1 MKIVDVIKSNFVM
14 IPVVASV
21 IFGAFTGIK
30 YVINLNDTIHTNK
43 QEIINLSR
51 DLAVEQEK
59 VSDLRTRLA
68 AAESTW
74 QMAENLYQTLAN
86 TVREHSYDIKDINR
100 DLNN

>member
-1 MKIVDVIKSNFVM
+1 MKIVEVIKSNFVM

-21 IFGAFTGIK
+21 LFGTFTGIK
-30 YVINLNDTIHTNK
+30 YIINLNDTIHTNK

-86 TVREHSYDIKDINR
+86 QVREHSYDIKDINR

>member
-1 MKIVDVIKSNFVM
+1 M

-21 IFGAFTGIK
+21 IFGSFTGIK
-30 YVINLNDTIHTNK
+30 YIINLNDTIYSNK
-43 QEIINLSR
+43 QDIINLTR
-51 DLAVEQEK
+51 DLSVEQEK

-74 QMAENLYQTLAN
+74 QMAENLYEILAN

>member
-1 MKIVDVIKSNFVM
+1 M
-14 IPVVASV
+14 ILVVASV
-21 IFGAFTGIK
+21 IFGSFTGIK
-30 YVINLNDTIHTNK
+30 YIINLNDTIYSNK
-43 QEIINLSR
+43 QDIINLTR
-51 DLAVEQEK
+51 DLSVEQEK

>member
-14 IPVVASV
+14 IPVVAAV
-21 IFGAFTGIK
+21 IFGSFTGIK
-30 YVINLNDTIHTNK
+30 YVINLNDTIYANK
-43 QEIINLSR
+43 QEIINLRR
-51 DLAVEQEK
+51 DIAVEQEK

-74 QMAENLYQTLAN
+74 SMAENLYQTLAN